1 MAEGDYVLPPLTLL
15 AVKEVLDEFEYLP
28 GQPPIQQKCIVMRPT
43 FMMSPSLA
51 SADSAAGKFAPPT
64 TFLTCT
70 PRRAS
75 SLRQRPCC
83 AQHRPRSPP
92 TPFFFPFARSLTD
105 GKTDAYV
112 TSLVPIIDQPS
123 LKMQKEWER
132 GDTWIDRDGNECS
145 AADEWK
151 YVVSRVGETPGG
163 GTGFGRRDEGNEN
176 MTPEDFLRRAN
187 DFVREQAK
195 EMGREVDAEHDLL
208 SLEELIA
215 IRLFTGPGFYV
226 INEFLRQLA
235 ELAPPYRKRIAS
247 QRGVTYSDTCR
258 NLVNGIRKLARFTS
272 VPTQARHT
280 RHPISAP
287 PPPPRGLLDT
297 GLIGERR
304 WCWQPLYRAV
314 RGKLRDGA
322 DSMLDRANGLH
333 VAVESGFMSTT
344 YEKEV
349 CQQYMDKS
357 GPNVLWELTAVE
369 ESDEAF
375 HLGADVSLLSQFPKE
390 REITFPPYTMLVV
403 EPVSDVDPSPRMALE
418 FGEEEAGKPGC
429 VVAGKHGCVRFT
441 VKPHFI

>member
-1 MAEGDYVLPPLTLL
+1 MLPPLTLL

-92 TPFFFPFARSLTD
+92 TPFFFSFARSLTD

-287 PPPPRGLLDT
+287 PLP
-297 GLIGERR
+297 
-304 WCWQPLYRAV
+304 
-314 RGKLRDGA
+314 
-322 DSMLDRANGLH
+322 
-333 VAVESGFMSTT
+333 
-344 YEKEV
+344 
-349 CQQYMDKS
+349 
-357 GPNVLWELTAVE
+357 
-369 ESDEAF
+369 
-375 HLGADVSLLSQFPKE
+375 
-390 REITFPPYTMLVV
+390 LVV
-403 EPVSDVDPSPRMALE
+403 CWTLALLGSAAGAGSPCTARCAASCATAPTRCSTAPTACTSPSSPASCRRPTRRRCASSTWTR
-418 FGEEEAGKPGC
+418 AGPTCCGS
-429 VVAGKHGCVRFT
+429 
-441 VKPHFI
+441 